1 MAISRRVARPL
12 LSSAFLVG
20 SIQVLRDPRP
30 AAEEIRPHV
39 DRLVAVAQ
47 SAGLPLPQ
55 DPTVLA
61 RIAAAVQ
68 LSAAGALALGKAPRL
83 SAAVLGA
90 TLAPTLLASR
100 RSGGGSGAGGIDVA
114 HAARSA
120 SLVGGLLLASVD
132 TEGRPGL
139 AWRARRAA
147 SDVRREAK
155 HLTKEATLE
164 AKLAAKSLG

>member
-1 MAISRRVARPL
+1 MALSRRVARPL

-30 AAEEIRPHV
+30 TADKIRPHV
-39 DRLVAVAQ
+39 DRLVTTAQ
-47 SAGLPLPQ
+47 SAGIPLPQ

-61 RIAAAVQ
+61 RIGAAVQ
-68 LSAAGALALGKAPRL
+68 LGAAAGLALGKAPRL

-90 TLAPTLLASR
+90 TLVPTLADAAP
-100 RSGGGSGAGGIDVA
+100 GSGRTDLT

-120 SLVGGLLLASVD
+120 SLAGGLLLASVD

-147 SDVRREAK
+147 RDARREAK
-155 HLTKEATLE
+155 HLTKEAGLE
-164 AKLAAKSLG
+164 AKLAAKSLR